1 MLKLYTIIL
10 ILFGWTLL
18 FSENKENQSYKP
30 YQKPNQNLK
39 NQQSGENIDNFLKQ
53 IESARKQ
60 LKSQELRLQD
70 IQNKIIKR
78 RLNKNQ

>member
-1 MLKLYTIIL
+1 MLKVYTIIL
-10 ILFGWTLL
+10 ILFGWTSL
-18 FSENKENQSYKP
+18 FSENNENQSHKLN
-30 YQKPNQNLK
+30 QKLNQNLK
-39 NQQSGENIDNFLKQ
+39 NQQSGENIDNLLKQ
-53 IESARKQ
+53 IESAGKQ

>member
-1 MLKLYTIIL
+1 MVGLHYFLKIKKINLT
-10 ILFGWTLL
+10 
-18 FSENKENQSYKP
+18 NQH
-30 YQKPNQNLK
+30 QKPNQNLK
-39 NQQSGENIDNFLKQ
+39 NQQSGENIDNLLKQ

-78 RLNKNQ
+78 RLEQ

>member
-1 MLKLYTIIL
+1 MLKVYTVIL
-10 ILFGWTLL
+10 ILFGWTSL

-30 YQKPNQNLK
+30 HQKPNQNVK
-39 NQQSGENIDNFLKQ
+39 KQQPGENIDNLLKQ

-70 IQNKIIKR
+70 IQNKIMKR
-78 RLNKNQ
+78 RLNNNQ

>member
-18 FSENKENQSYKP
+18 FSENKENQSYKLH
-30 YQKPNQNLK
+30 QNSNQNLK

-78 RLNKNQ
+78 RPNKNQ